1 MGAVQSVIYP
11 NDESQ
16 RLDISNIPE
25 ISTKKKKDEGGNEF
39 LVAEVPEIN
48 VIEEHF
54 NTQLDKLK
62 AYINMYFLY
71 DGYDNKNSVILK
83 DLEKKF
89 TNQKKEL
96 KLLFEK
102 RDKLRSDLDYSK
114 ENLDSKKKKNKLII
128 ANILVLVV
136 ISLVL
141 LILIIKNLRSY
152 ILINNSIN

>member
-11 NDESQ
+11 NDEQQ
-16 RLDISNIPE
+16 RLLTDLIPE
-25 ISTKKKKDEGGNEF
+25 ISTKKRTKGTVEYIVGG
-39 LVAEVPEIN
+39 VPEMH

-54 NTQLDKLK
+54 DYQLDKLK

-89 TNQKKEL
+89 VNQKKEL

-102 RDKLRSDLDYSK
+102 KDKLRSDIDYSK
-114 ENLDSKKKKNKLII
+114 GHFENEKKKNKIMLI
-128 ANILVLVV
+128 NIFILVV
-136 ISLVL
+136 ISIVFFVF
-141 LILIIKNLRSY
+141 IVKNLRAY
-152 ILINNSIN
+152 VIINSNIN